1 MYMQLPVEQY
11 SVLDAERIER
21 VEENVFKCYLSRI
34 QMFRFV
40 IEPILTV
47 QVDSLDAGGCKIEVI
62 SADVLGSPAVVRAN
76 DKFRISSRNIV
87 SWEILPEDTK
97 MIHSD
102 TSLAVELDVPRWFI
116 IPIASIESTGNFVL
130 SQTLNQVVPRFL
142 AQLRK
147 DYEKWAAGDDSRAP
161 VDSGTL

>member
-1 MYMQLPVEQY
+1 MQLPVEQY

-21 VEENVFKCYLSRI
+21 VEGNIFKCYLSRI
-34 QMFRFV
+34 QMFQFV
-40 IEPILTV
+40 IEPILIV
-47 QVDSLDAGGCKIEVI
+47 QVDTFDTGGCKIEVV

-76 DKFRISSRNIV
+76 DKFKISSRNIV
-87 SWEILPEDTK
+87 NWEVLPGDEK
-97 MIHSD
+97 MLHSD

-116 IPIASIESTGNFVL
+116 IPIGSIESTGNFVL

-147 DYEKWAAGDDSRAP
+147 DYEIWAAGDDSRAP
-161 VDSGTL
+161 VDSGAL